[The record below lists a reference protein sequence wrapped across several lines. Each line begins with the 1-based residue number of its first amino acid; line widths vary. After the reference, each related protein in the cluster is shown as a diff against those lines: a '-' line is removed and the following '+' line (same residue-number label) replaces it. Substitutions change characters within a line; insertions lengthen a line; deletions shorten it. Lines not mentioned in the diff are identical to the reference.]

1 MAWGDGDG
9 RVLSTLGNKINLIQH
24 KERGI
29 ATKVGR
35 LYSEALASSDL
46 IHLGIAHLSGR
57 DGRRGRLLV
66 LLEVLRHGG
75 MLLVQGETARTG
87 QKVTL
92 EGRYSTRTDRN
103 RRFRFRVRYVPLD
116 CLAEVR
122 AGLELYL
129 TSIANCDR
137 R

>member
-1 MAWGDGDG
+1 MPKLIG
-9 RVLSTLGNKINLIQH
+9 RVDRGLGMRRELYVVSVLVAVSFSTAYAKITIRQA
-24 KERGI
+24 EY
-29 ATKVGR
+29 V
-35 LYSEALASSDL
+35 
-46 IHLGIAHLSGR
+46 
-57 DGRRGRLLV
+57 
-66 LLEVLRHGG
+66 GG

-103 RRFRFRVRYVPLD
+103 RRFRFRARYLPLD

-129 TSIANCDR
+129 ISIANCER

>member
-1 MAWGDGDG
+1 MRKLIG
-9 RVLSTLGNKINLIQH
+9 RVDRGLGMRCELYVVSVLVAVSFSTAYARITIRQA
-24 KERGI
+24 EY
-29 ATKVGR
+29 V
-35 LYSEALASSDL
+35 
-46 IHLGIAHLSGR
+46 
-57 DGRRGRLLV
+57 
-66 LLEVLRHGG
+66 GG
-75 MLLVQGETARTG
+75 MLLVQGETSRNG

-103 RRFRFRVRYVPLD
+103 RRFRFRVRYLPLV

-129 TSIANCDR
+129 ISIANCER

>member
-1 MAWGDGDG
+1 MCCASLVEPRSSWIMLKLIDPSLAM
-9 RVLSTLGNKINLIQH
+9 RRELYVVSVLVAVSCSTAYAKITIRRA
-24 KERGI
+24 E
-29 ATKVGR
+29 
-35 LYSEALASSDL
+35 YS
-46 IHLGIAHLSGR
+46 
-57 DGRRGRLLV
+57 
-66 LLEVLRHGG
+66 GG
-75 MLLVQGETARTG
+75 MLLMQGETARTG